1 MSPQKVVFVE
11 HAKDH
16 KKEISQCYKTLR
28 SARLN
33 SDLKGNV
40 YKLFFPLEAVSGS
53 SHGWSLG
60 GWRGLEVGKVQLL
73 GGRSV
78 QTVCCA
84 RCCIYLNFFCLKSI
98 KAWRQ
103 GKEPCTYSRCRLDLS
118 CLVSLGYIFNCWPS
132 LMHFTQAFINGD
144 ASWMHTWSFAWL
156 EKMLIYCVN
165 KIVPVIE
172 GFSVF
177 MRAQE
182 CVCWFSI
189 PHSC

>member
-1 MSPQKVVFVE
+1 MFINFSFHWRQWVDP
-11 HAKDH
+11 HTA
-16 KKEISQCYKTLR
+16 
-28 SARLN
+28 
-33 SDLKGNV
+33 DLWEDG
-40 YKLFFPLEAVSGS
+40 
-53 SHGWSLG
+53 G
-60 GWRGLEVGKVQLL
+60 GWRWGRFSYWAGEVFRLFVVHAAAFI
-73 GGRSV
+73 S
-78 QTVCCA
+78 
-84 RCCIYLNFFCLKSI
+84 IFFCLKSI

-172 GFSVF
+172 GFSLF
-177 MRAQE
+177 MRAQV